1 MLFGLFY
8 TRNEVNEIVKKWL
21 LDQEILF
28 SYDVHIDPN
37 FGPDYVKLHHKEI
50 DSRIVDIIS
59 REGLDKFCKT
69 VVRLDIKKE
78 QVTNKTVRKRKSR
91 KKEIASGKQKRN
103 KSR

>member
-37 FGPDYVKLHHKEI
+37 FGPDYVKLHHKEM

-69 VVRLDIKKE
+69 VVRLDIKKDD
-78 QVTNKTVRKRKSR
+78 VIKKPTKRSKKKKTNKKR
-91 KKEIASGKQKRN
+91 G
-103 KSR
+103 